1 MKNQRLKGTLLLL
14 IASVIWGF
22 AFVAQSAG
30 MQSVGP
36 FTFQASRMLLA
47 VLVLLPVAGTVHL
60 LRKKRDLNPQPFLS
74 PRLLWRAAI
83 SGVFLFVASSFQ
95 QVGMLYT
102 TVGHAGFLTSLYLL
116 IIPLLGLFLGRRLPL
131 RIWIC
136 ILLALAGLWALC
148 MTEEGFSLGRGDVM
162 MLLAALFFSFQ
173 ILSLDL
179 LSKRFDGVQ
188 YSTVQMLT
196 AGLLSLVCTFLFE
209 APSLAGIQS
218 AALPI
223 AYAGILSCGVA
234 YTFQVLGQR
243 HTHPAVASIL
253 MSLEGVFAVL
263 GGALLLRE
271 IPSLSEGI
279 GCLLMFAAT
288 LLSQLEGSGE
298 KKKRSAVPSE
308 GAATEKQE

>member
-1 MKNQRLKGTLLLL
+1 
-14 IASVIWGF
+14 
-22 AFVAQSAG
+22 

-148 MTEEGFSLGRGDVM
+148 TTFFKSSIYSLWSHTRFLHGFGARH
-162 MLLAALFFSFQ
+162 
-173 ILSLDL
+173 
-179 LSKRFDGVQ
+179 
-188 YSTVQMLT
+188 
-196 AGLLSLVCTFLFE
+196 LLSLQTPFF
-209 APSLAGIQS
+209 PSR
-218 AALPI
+218 
-223 AYAGILSCGVA
+223 
-234 YTFQVLGQR
+234 T
-243 HTHPAVASIL
+243 ASHGL
-253 MSLEGVFAVL
+253 
-263 GGALLLRE
+263 
-271 IPSLSEGI
+271 
-279 GCLLMFAAT
+279 
-288 LLSQLEGSGE
+288 
-298 KKKRSAVPSE
+298 
-308 GAATEKQE
+308 